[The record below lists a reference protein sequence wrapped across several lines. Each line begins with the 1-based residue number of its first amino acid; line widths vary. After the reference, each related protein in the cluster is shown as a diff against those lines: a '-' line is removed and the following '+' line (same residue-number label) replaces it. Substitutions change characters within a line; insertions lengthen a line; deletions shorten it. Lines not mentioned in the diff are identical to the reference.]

1 MAYTELLNE
10 LCTRLGVWTSFYNPD
25 LQKEVKADQSSK
37 RIICRALG
45 YPADTETQIQ
55 RSLRKLH
62 DEYWQDFS
70 PPVKVALESEIK
82 PLVLY
87 IIIPQTD
94 QNKLISFVLTRE
106 DGTTQAGQVS
116 LADAQ
121 VMETAV
127 FDSEIYLRYQV
138 RLYLDVGQGYHSLSF
153 LIDNQKIKSNAQTRL
168 IVVPSQCF
176 VQESLLSG
184 HKVWGFPLQLYALQS
199 GDNWGIGDFTDLC
212 SMAHLSKKLGADLV
226 GINPVNALFLD
237 APEQASPYSPSSRI
251 FLNPLY
257 IDIDAVPE
265 ATDCVALNDYK
276 KSDRFQE
283 VMNYLKSDNQVN
295 YDYVSELKLTALEI
309 LFKVFKA
316 VHLDEKG
323 EPLTPRGESFITFV
337 KDYGERLETFATF
350 QVLRQYFKTQNQSML
365 WWRWEKGYLTP
376 DGDLI
381 KPFQKKYA
389 DSILFIKYQQFIAF
403 EQYAAVG
410 PCFKDENFTIGLYT
424 DLPVSVGENS
434 AEVWA
439 NQKLF
444 LQDVSVGSPPD
455 MFNKKGQNWALS
467 VFNPKELKR
476 SGYDIFIRI
485 IKNLMKSSGAVRI
498 DHAFGLMRLYLR
510 VLHGKGAYLSYPF
523 DDLMGIIAL
532 ESMRNR
538 CCVIA
543 EDLGTPPPDFHEKMR
558 VYRTFSFRLFR
569 YQKNGDIFIPPH
581 EYERMCLIASGTHDL
596 PTYSAFWKGIDLE
609 LAKEMK
615 TITLSQYRADK
626 KRRIQ
631 ELKTFIR
638 AFSEEHLPISDTIDQ
653 NEVPD
658 WFTADTYTY
667 LARANSLILLVRLED
682 VLGQDEQV
690 NLPGTYLEYPNWRYK
705 LPICLENLCLD
716 KRVRF
721 IANLV
726 TTERKK

>member
-1 MAYTELLNE
+1 MAYTDLLNE
-10 LCTRLGVWTSFYNPD
+10 LCGRLGVWTHYYHPD
-25 LQKEVKADQSSK
+25 LKKEVKADQSSK

-45 YPADTETQIQ
+45 YPADTEKQIQ
-55 RSLRKLH
+55 RSLKKLH
-62 DEYWQDFS
+62 DEYWQDFA

-87 IIIPQTD
+87 IIVRQAD
-94 QNKLISFVLTRE
+94 QNKKLSFVLTRE

-121 VMETAV
+121 IMETAV
-127 FDSEIYLRYQV
+127 FDSEIYLRYQI
-138 RLYLDVGQGYHSLSF
+138 RLYLDVAQGYHSLSF
-153 LIDNQKIKSNAQTRL
+153 LMDNQKIKSNARTRL
-168 IVVPSQCF
+168 IVVPPQCF
-176 VQESLLSG
+176 VQESLLAG

-199 GDNWGIGDFTDLC
+199 ERNWGIGDFTDLC
-212 SMAHLSKKLGADLV
+212 QMAHLSKKLGADLV
-226 GINPVNALFLD
+226 GINPVNGLFLD
-237 APEQASPYSPSSRI
+237 APDQASPYSPSSRV

-257 IDIDAVPE
+257 VDIEAVPE
-265 ATDCVALNDYK
+265 AVDCVALAEYK

-283 VMNYLKSDNQVN
+283 VMSYLKANNQVD

-323 EPLTPRGESFITFV
+323 NPLTPRGESFIAFV
-337 KDYGERLETFATF
+337 KEHGEQLENFATF
-350 QVLRQYFKTQNQSML
+350 QVLRQYLKTQGQSLL
-365 WWRWEKGYLTP
+365 WWRWDKGYKTP
-376 DGDLI
+376 NSDLI
-381 KPFQKKYA
+381 KSFQKKYA
-389 DSILFIKYQQFIAF
+389 DSILFVQYQQFLAF

-410 PCFKDENFTIGLYT
+410 PCFKEENYTVGLYT

-444 LQDVSVGSPPD
+444 LHDVSVGSPPD
-455 MFNKKGQNWALS
+455 LFNKKGQNWSLS
-467 VFNPKELKR
+467 AFNPKELKR

-543 EDLGTPPPDFHEKMR
+543 EDLGTPPPDFYEKMR
-558 VYRTFSFRLFR
+558 AYRTFSFRLFR
-569 YQKNGDIFIPPH
+569 YQKNGDVFIPPYS
-581 EYERMCLIASGTHDL
+581 YERMCLIASGTHDL
-596 PTYSAFWKGIDLE
+596 PTYSAFWKGLDLE
-609 LAKEMK
+609 LAKQMK
-615 TITLSQYRADK
+615 TITLSQYRSDK
-626 KRRIQ
+626 KKRIQ
-631 ELKTFIR
+631 ELKTFIQ
-638 AFSEEHLPISDTIDQ
+638 AFAQENLPVCDEIDQ
-653 NEVPD
+653 NQVPS
-658 WFTADTYTY
+658 WFIENTYAY
-667 LARANSLILLVRLED
+667 LAKSNSLILLVRLED
-682 VLGQDEQV
+682 VLEQDEQV
-690 NLPGTYLEYPNWRYK
+690 NFPGTYLEYPNWRYK
-705 LPICLENLCLD
+705 LPVYLENLSLD
-716 KRVRF
+716 KRVQS
-721 IANLV
+721 ISNLV
-726 TTERKK
+726 TAQRK